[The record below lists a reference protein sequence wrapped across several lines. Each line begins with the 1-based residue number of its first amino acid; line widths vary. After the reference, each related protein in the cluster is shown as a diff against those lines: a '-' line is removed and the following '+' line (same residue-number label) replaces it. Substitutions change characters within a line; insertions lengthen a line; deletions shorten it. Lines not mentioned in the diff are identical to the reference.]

1 MFYRLARFVSLLFHP
16 LWIPTFLFA
25 IIFRFVPSLATPI
38 NQELMPRM
46 LLVIFALTGI
56 IPLFTLMLMRLPYFI
71 MIVRLWARQLANG
84 TGSTRTL
91 LGLRPQIETVR
102 RQSVIQ
108 SFNMIDRS
116 ERIIPFFVITA
127 FYLAVCIM
135 MSNRLGWD
143 SFFITAMITI
153 TGISL
158 TVSLVTLFW
167 KISVHSVAASS
178 LVGFLM
184 AAMLIRAETALLFP
198 LETCIVLAGAVMSAR
213 LYLNVHTPAQVG
225 WGCLAGFLIS
235 FMVTALYL

>member
-25 IIFRFVPSLATPI
+25 IIFKFVPSLASPI

-46 LLVIFALTGI
+46 LLVIFALTGV
-56 IPLFTLMLMRLPYFI
+56 IPLVTLMLMRLPYFI

-91 LGLRPQIETVR
+91 LGLRPQIEMVR

-108 SFNMIDRS
+108 SFSMSDRS

-135 MSNRLGWD
+135 MSNRMGWD
-143 SFFITAMITI
+143 SFFIIAMMTI
-153 TGISL
+153 TAISL
-158 TVSLVTLFW
+158 IVSLTTLYW
-167 KISVHSVAASS
+167 KISVHSIAASS
-178 LVGFLM
+178 IVGFLM
-184 AAMLIRAETALLFP
+184 AAMLIRAETALLLPFAG
-198 LETCIVLAGAVMSAR
+198 CIVLAGTVMSAR
-213 LYLNVHTPAQVG
+213 LYLNEHTPAQVG
-225 WGCLAGFLIS
+225 WGCLIGFSIS
-235 FMVTALYL
+235 FIVTWIYL